1 MNDDVTLLRRKPVS
15 GRSHGWSGLTPDLL
29 EKARRRVRFIAWLM
43 LGSMGLG
50 SAIDLIYTKIV
61 LGEVDS
67 IWVISSVVVV
77 AISTGLLFAA
87 YSPRLAHLTVLRL
100 ALVYEVVTCLL
111 VATVLPSLMI
121 DLTGQYP
128 YMTWVTPL
136 IILFPLIVPSP
147 PRVTLV
153 TALLAAA
160 TRPLG
165 LIILDSVT
173 SLEVDATM
181 LFLSSASP
189 AFAVVL
195 AYASSRVVHGINL
208 DLANAERMGSY
219 QLESRLGVGGMG
231 EVWRAQHQLLA
242 RPAAIK
248 LIRPESLT
256 DDPLRQHVMLTRFEQ
271 EAQATAAMQSPHTI
285 DIYDFGIAQSGAF
298 YYVMEFLS
306 GLDLDEL
313 VQRFGPLPP
322 SRLVHLLRQICSSLG
337 EAHARGLIH
346 RDIKPANIYVCRY
359 GREVDFVKVLDF
371 GLVKFEREEQE
382 TSPRLTTEVSVGGT
396 PGFIAPEQ
404 VLGKEA
410 DGRTD
415 IYSLGCTAYWALT
428 GSFVFQGGNALETMM
443 MHVNAAPQPPVG
455 RGGQMIPSD
464 LDRLVLACL
473 EKDPADRPRDVDEVA
488 EMLAACD
495 VGEPW
500 TQETAQAWWEANLP
514 ASERTEIRRSGSTP
528 RRLEV

>member
-1 MNDDVTLLRRKPVS
+1 
-15 GRSHGWSGLTPDLL
+15 
-29 EKARRRVRFIAWLM
+29 
-43 LGSMGLG
+43 
-50 SAIDLIYTKIV
+50 
-61 LGEVDS
+61 
-67 IWVISSVVVV
+67 
-77 AISTGLLFAA
+77 
-87 YSPRLAHLTVLRL
+87 
-100 ALVYEVVTCLL
+100 
-111 VATVLPSLMI
+111 
-121 DLTGQYP
+121 
-128 YMTWVTPL
+128 
-136 IILFPLIVPSP
+136 
-147 PRVTLV
+147 
-153 TALLAAA
+153 
-160 TRPLG
+160 
-165 LIILDSVT
+165 
-173 SLEVDATM
+173 M
-181 LFLSSASP
+181 LFLSSMSP

-256 DDPLRQHVMLTRFEQ
+256 DDPLRQHVILARFEQ

-464 LDRLVLACL
+464 LDRLVLTCL

-514 ASERTEIRRSGSTP
+514 ASERTEIRRSGSAS
-528 RRLEV
+528 R